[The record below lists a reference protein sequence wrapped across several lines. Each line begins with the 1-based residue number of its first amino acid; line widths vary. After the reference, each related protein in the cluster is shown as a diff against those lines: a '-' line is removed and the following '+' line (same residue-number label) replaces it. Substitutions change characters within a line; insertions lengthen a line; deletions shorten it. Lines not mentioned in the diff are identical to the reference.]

1 MQASDTKGIIEVIGQ
16 VEMIDRSLPAIV
28 VLPARTDSERRDAIP
43 VKPVEYRLGFRAHR
57 VFH

>member
-1 MQASDTKGIIEVIGQ
+1 
-16 VEMIDRSLPAIV
+16 MIDRSLPAIV